1 MKVERT
7 PFYIEAKRT
16 LNSRGLRRLRRDMR
30 RLPRQLQRVIF
41 NAIQRAGSLV
51 EAAQLVKEELGKLVG
66 AEIEP
71 MPRIML
77 HKDADGRYT
86 VEVMK

>member
-7 PFYIEAKRT
+7 AFYIEAKKT

-30 RLPRQLQRVIF
+30 RLPRQIKRVVYG
-41 NAIQRAGSLV
+41 AIKQASGGDARPAV
-51 EAAQLVKEELGKLVG
+51 IEALRKLVG
-66 AEIEP
+66 THIEP
-71 MPRIML
+71 MPHVML

-86 VEVMK
+86 VEVKP